1 MNKLHTARLL
11 MMATIL
17 LIIAFQ
23 VYWMRKL
30 YSEETSNF
38 KKTTDV
44 IFRDAMYRLQAQR
57 FSGDT
62 MAFRGALDD
71 NLFMADFISSVE
83 KIKGGDSLKQ
93 RLVISM
99 DTHAEK
105 MTSSGEESG
114 KKESKDT
121 IVYVS
126 TKNNDIPPPMIAESL
141 LKNKRLSDSIPV
153 KTVDSMYRALLAKE
167 GISVKFSIFK
177 TNPSMIASDS
187 GGKNKFTIK
196 LNEPRGAF
204 STKRVPVGLLKPVFY
219 RAEFS
224 DPGLYVFKKMSMQL
238 LLSALLIGFTI
249 LSFVFIYRNL
259 LAQKRLTDIKNEF
272 IGNITHEL
280 KTPIATVSVAIEA
293 MKNFNALQSPER
305 TKEYLSIAGLEL
317 NRLSL
322 LVDKVLRLSMFEKQQ
337 LELKN
342 EWFDLKELVQEVT
355 DSMQLQFEKTGANV
369 KLNFLGEDFSLM
381 ADRMHISSVIYNLL
395 DNALK
400 YSKGNPQIEISAE
413 ASDNG
418 MQLTVTDRGI
428 GIPAAYKEKIFD
440 KFFRVPQ
447 GDKHNVKG
455 YGLGLSYVAHIIA
468 EHGGQIQ
475 VESEEGKGTTFIIKL
490 PKENGR
496 S

>member
-1 MNKLHTARLL
+1 MA
-11 MMATIL
+11 ATIL

-30 YSEETSNF
+30 YREERENF
-38 KKTTDV
+38 KKTSDI

-62 MAFRGALDD
+62 IALRAGVSD

-83 KIKGGDSLKQ
+83 KIRGSDSLKQ
-93 RLVISM
+93 KLVISM
-99 DTHAEK
+99 DTHSEQVVAGDKEPAR
-105 MTSSGEESG
+105 
-114 KKESKDT
+114 KKEKDT
-121 IVYVS
+121 IVYVT
-126 TKNNDIPPPMIAESL
+126 TKNNGLPHPVFDQLISG
-141 LKNKRLSDSIPV
+141 KKKLSDSIPV
-153 KTVDSMYRALLAKE
+153 RTVDSMYRALLTKE
-167 GISVKFSIFK
+167 GINVNFTVIK
-177 TNPSMIASDS
+177 TNPTLLAADS
-187 GGKNKFTIK
+187 GVKRFTIRME
-196 LNEPRGAF
+196 EPSGEF
-204 STKRVPVGLLKPVFY
+204 STKRVPVGLMNPIFY

-224 DPGLYVFKKMSMQL
+224 DPGIYLLRKMSMQL
-238 LLSALLIGFTI
+238 LLSALLIGLTI

-293 MKNFNALQSPER
+293 MKNFNALQNPER
-305 TKEYLSIAGLEL
+305 TQEYLGIAGLEL

-342 EWFDLKELVQEVT
+342 EWFDLKDLVKEVVS
-355 DSMQLQFEKTGANV
+355 SMQLQFEKLGATVNTQ
-369 KLNFLGEDFSLM
+369 FSGEDFTLM

-400 YSKGNPQIEISAE
+400 YSKGNPQIGITVEGKE
-413 ASDNG
+413 NELLLKVKDN
-418 MQLTVTDRGI
+418 GI

-440 KFFRVPQ
+440 KFFRVPH

-468 EHGGQIQ
+468 EHKGQVA
-475 VESEEGKGTTFIIKL
+475 VESEEGKGTTFMIKL
-490 PKENGR
+490 PKEHGR

>member
-1 MNKLHTARLL
+1 
-11 MMATIL
+11 MAASIL

-30 YSEETSNF
+30 YIEETASF
-38 KKTTDV
+38 KKTTDI

-62 MAFRGALDD
+62 LALRGELDD

-83 KIKGGDSLKQ
+83 RIKSGDSLKQ

-99 DTHAEK
+99 NSHTE
-105 MTSSGEESG
+105 TVSSHE
-114 KKESKDT
+114 KKEIKNGADT
-121 IVYVS
+121 LVYVS
-126 TKNNDIPPPMIAESL
+126 AKEERLLSPHAAELFS
-141 LKNKRLSDSIPV
+141 KSKKISDSIPL
-153 KTVDSMYRALLAKE
+153 KTIDSMYRALLLKE
-167 GISVKFSIFK
+167 GIPVNFRVIK
-177 TNPSMIASDS
+177 TNPALPGLDS
-187 GGKNKFTIK
+187 GEKKITIQ
-196 LNEPRGAF
+196 LHEPRSAF
-204 STKRVPVGLLKPVFY
+204 STKRVPVGLLNPVFY
-219 RAEFS
+219 RAEFDS
-224 DPGLYVFKKMSMQL
+224 PGLYIFKKTGVQL
-238 LLSALLIGFTI
+238 LLSALLIGLTI

-293 MKNFNALQSPER
+293 MKNFNALQNPER
-305 TKEYLSIAGLEL
+305 TREYLSIAGLEL

-337 LELKN
+337 LEMKY
-342 EWFDLKELVQEVT
+342 EWFDLKELVNEVT
-355 DSMQLQFEKTGANV
+355 GSMQLQFEKCGATVKQEFTGD
-369 KLNFLGEDFSLM
+369 DFSLM

-400 YSKGNPQIEISAE
+400 YSKTDPQISINLE
-413 ASDNG
+413 ANENGLQLKVKDN
-418 MQLTVTDRGI
+418 GI
-428 GIPAAYKEKIFD
+428 GIPAAYREKIFD

-455 YGLGLSYVAHIIA
+455 YGLGLSYAAHIIA
-468 EHGGQIQ
+468 EHQGTVS
-475 VESEEGKGTTFIIKL
+475 VESGEGTGTTFLIKL

>member
-1 MNKLHTARLL
+1 
-11 MMATIL
+11 
-17 LIIAFQ
+17 
-23 VYWMRKL
+23 
-30 YSEETSNF
+30 
-38 KKTTDV
+38 
-44 IFRDAMYRLQAQR
+44 MYR
-57 FSGDT
+57 
-62 MAFRGALDD
+62 
-71 NLFMADFISSVE
+71 V
-83 KIKGGDSLKQ
+83 
-93 RLVISM
+93 
-99 DTHAEK
+99 
-105 MTSSGEESG
+105 
-114 KKESKDT
+114 
-121 IVYVS
+121 
-126 TKNNDIPPPMIAESL
+126 
-141 LKNKRLSDSIPV
+141 
-153 KTVDSMYRALLAKE
+153 LLAKE
-167 GISVKFSIFK
+167 RINVGFTIIK
-177 TNPSMIASDS
+177 TNPTLLTTDS
-187 GGKNKFTIK
+187 GTKRFTVK
-196 LNEPRGAF
+196 LNEQMGEF
-204 STKRVPVGLLKPVFY
+204 STKRVPVGLMSPVFY